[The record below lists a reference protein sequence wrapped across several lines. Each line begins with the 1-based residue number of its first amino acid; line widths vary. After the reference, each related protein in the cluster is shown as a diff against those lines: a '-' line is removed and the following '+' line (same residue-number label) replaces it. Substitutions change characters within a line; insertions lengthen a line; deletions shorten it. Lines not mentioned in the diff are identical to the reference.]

1 MATLDSVP
9 GAGVLVDETHTIV
22 DGNVRAEIVFREDME
37 TLQNTTLE
45 TLREWDLFEGADLN
59 EWRQHVDAVLSGE
72 RESATGQV
80 TLTPDGSNDTY
91 VYELRVRPLDG
102 AQTEES
108 KQVCCSFRS
117 VGTSQRY
124 EETVTA
130 LHAATRKFMTA
141 EDIDGVLRM
150 AAVAAHEVLGF
161 PGTTVRRYDPDAE
174 LLRHVAFGAR
184 INNIQTRPPYPVDDS
199 PHGQAFRRDETV
211 IDDIEDKDPFDR
223 DVFTQAMYIPIG
235 DTGTLSIGTVGNR
248 FDEIDAQFGEI
259 LAENAAAAI
268 RVVDTKASLRRERER
283 LDKFA
288 SVVSHDLRNPLEIAR
303 MYLDLAEDSGD
314 PDDFDTAAA
323 ALDRMDQM
331 IDDLLAMAR
340 ADTKLNR
347 LESLD
352 IDRLVRESWRNVST
366 DDVKLHSEIPDGTT
380 VSADPNLLQNVFENL
395 FRNSIE
401 HGLDEQSVEQT
412 DLTVTVGMLA
422 EERGLYVAD
431 DGQGIPPAQRADVFE
446 HGYTT
451 QPRGTGL
458 GLSIVET
465 LVEAH
470 GWSVSVTDSESGGVR
485 FEIRFAG

>member
-9 GAGVLVDETHTIV
+9 GAGVLVDEDHTIV
-22 DGNVRAEIVFREDME
+22 DGNVPAEIVFREDVD
-37 TLQNTTLE
+37 TLQETDLE
-45 TLREWDLFEGADLN
+45 TLSEWGLFEDDDLA
-59 EWRQHVDAVLSGE
+59 EWQAHVDSVLCGDQN
-72 RESATGQV
+72 SATGQV
-80 TLTPDGSNDTY
+80 TLTPNGGDDTY
-91 VYELRVRPLDG
+91 VYELRVRPLGQLPAG
-102 AQTEES
+102 ATD
-108 KQVCCSFRS
+108 KVCCSFRS

-141 EDIDGVLRM
+141 DDIDGVLKM

-174 LLRHVAFGAR
+174 LLRHIAFGAR
-184 INNIQTRPPYPVDDS
+184 INNIETRPPYPVDSS
-199 PHGQAFRRDETV
+199 PHGKAFRNNETV
-211 IDDIEDKDPFDR
+211 IDDIDDRDPFDR

-235 DTGTLSIGTVGNR
+235 DTGTLSIGTVGSR
-248 FDEIDAQFGEI
+248 FDELDVQFGEI

-268 RVVDTKASLRRERER
+268 RVVDTKSSLRRERER
-283 LDKFA
+283 LDQFA

-314 PDDFDTAAA
+314 PDDFDTARD

-331 IDDLLAMAR
+331 IDDLLTMAR
-340 ADTKLNR
+340 ADSKLNR
-347 LESLD
+347 LDSLD
-352 IDRLVRESWRNVST
+352 VGRLVEESWQNVST
-366 DDVKLHSEIPDGTT
+366 DGVTLHSAIPDETT

-395 FRNSIE
+395 FRNSVE
-401 HGLDEQSVEQT
+401 HGVSDDSE
-412 DLTVTVGMLA
+412 DLTVTVGMIDD
-422 EERGLYVAD
+422 EQGLFVAD
-431 DGQGIPPAQRADVFE
+431 DGQGIPPGEREDVFD

-458 GLSIVET
+458 GLAIVET

-470 GWSVSVTDSESGGVR
+470 GWSVSATESEDGGAR
-485 FEIRFAG
+485 FEIRFGG